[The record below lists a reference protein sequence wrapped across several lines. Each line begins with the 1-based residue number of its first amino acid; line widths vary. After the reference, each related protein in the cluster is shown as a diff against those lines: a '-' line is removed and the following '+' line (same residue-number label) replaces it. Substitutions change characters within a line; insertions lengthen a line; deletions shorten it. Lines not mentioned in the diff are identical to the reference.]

1 MNGKVRTYF
10 YRVGDVVFLT
20 DRQTTGGG
28 RHPYVILSDIS
39 SDTYEVICMGMT
51 SCRNRDTYNV
61 IPIISPDGKTGY
73 INPNQIFRYTTRDIR
88 HDASFSFSIE
98 NEFAKKLQRYYLY
111 KIGMIDDPEIDNEI
125 HSMFV
130 DIIHDGESIKHG
142 SHSIGYR
149 IPGESSPNPINFKR
163 TGTPNRS
170 VYNELNLMKTDNN
183 SDTEDGTVVTV
194 NSINTTNDSTKE
206 SVSITKVVPQTQTN
220 SDNAKAIDNAKATC
234 KPVNQV
240 AEKRTR
246 RSSAPSIFS
255 SKEIPNW
262 SDEQVRFV
270 YTILFSSKIKYY
282 GGVKKLSEVVNIS
295 IPTIYRRKDMIKDE
309 FIKRNLSELSDID
322 FNNNPFSKEKTDKN
336 TLKDTTKH
344 DEKITIPEKFSSK
357 TKYDPKFWEVGDLLR
372 YESLYNSRSY
382 EIIKSELG
390 YDKAKQIS
398 IHSTVQ
404 TRLISVRK
412 GESN

>member
-61 IPIISPDGKTGY
+61 IPIVSPDGKTGY

-183 SDTEDGTVVTV
+183 SDTEDGTAVTV

-206 SVSITKVVPQTQTN
+206 SVSSTKVVPQNQTN
-220 SDNAKAIDNAKATC
+220 SDNAKTTC

-246 RSSAPSIFS
+246 RGSAPSIFS
-255 SKEIPNW
+255 PKEIPNW
-262 SDEQVRFV
+262 TDDQLIFV
-270 YTILFSSKIKYY
+270 YSILFTPFYKYNYNCSGITRLSKLLN
-282 GGVKKLSEVVNIS
+282 VSL
-295 IPTIYRRKDMIKDE
+295 PTIYRRKDIIKNE
-309 FIKRNLSELSDID
+309 FIKRNLSESLDLNL
-322 FNNNPFSKEKTDKN
+322 NNNPFSNEKTDTTKN

-398 IHSTVQ
+398 IYSTVQ

>member
-1 MNGKVRTYF
+1 
-10 YRVGDVVFLT
+10 
-20 DRQTTGGG
+20 
-28 RHPYVILSDIS
+28 
-39 SDTYEVICMGMT
+39 
-51 SCRNRDTYNV
+51 
-61 IPIISPDGKTGY
+61 
-73 INPNQIFRYTTRDIR
+73 
-88 HDASFSFSIE
+88 
-98 NEFAKKLQRYYLY
+98 
-111 KIGMIDDPEIDNEI
+111 
-125 HSMFV
+125 
-130 DIIHDGESIKHG
+130 
-142 SHSIGYR
+142 
-149 IPGESSPNPINFKR
+149 
-163 TGTPNRS
+163 
-170 VYNELNLMKTDNN
+170 MKTDNN
-183 SDTEDGTVVTV
+183 SDTEDDAVVTT

-206 SVSITKVVPQTQTN
+206 SVSSIKVVPQNQTN
-220 SDNAKAIDNAKATC
+220 SDNAKATC

-240 AEKRTR
+240 TEKRTR

-322 FNNNPFSKEKTDKN
+322 FDNNPFSKEKTDKN

-398 IHSTVQ
+398 IYSTVQ

>member
-1 MNGKVRTYF
+1 MIGNVRTYF

-61 IPIISPDGKTGY
+61 IPIVSPDGKTGY

-142 SHSIGYR
+142 AHSIGYR
-149 IPGESSPNPINFKR
+149 IPGESTPNPINFKR
-163 TGTPNRS
+163 TGTPNKS
-170 VYNELNLMKTDNN
+170 VYSELDLTKTDNN
-183 SDTEDGTVVTV
+183 SGMEDGAIVGD
-194 NSINTTNDSTKE
+194 NSISMTNDSTKE
-206 SVSITKVVPQTQTN
+206 LVSTTKAVSHNQTN
-220 SDNAKAIDNAKATC
+220 TDKAKAISC
-234 KPVNQV
+234 KPANHI
-240 AEKRTR
+240 AEKRTG
-246 RSSAPSIFS
+246 RSSASTIFS
-255 SKEIPNW
+255 QKEIPNW
-262 SDEQVRFV
+262 NDYQLKFV
-270 YTILFSSKIKYY
+270 YTILFSPKVKNC
-282 GGVKKLSEVVNIS
+282 GGVKKLSELLNVS
-295 IPTIYRRKDMIKDE
+295 LPTIYRRKDIIKNE
-309 FIKRNLSELSDID
+309 FMKRNLSELSDID
-322 FNNNPFSKEKTDKN
+322 FNNNPFSNEKTDMNKN
-336 TLKDTTKH
+336 TLRDTTKH
-344 DEKITIPEKFSSK
+344 EEKITIPEKFSSK

-398 IHSTVQ
+398 IYSTVQ
-404 TRLISVRK
+404 TRLISIK
-412 GESN
+412 KESLINN